1 MNIVITGCDGQ
12 LGSSLKSELII
23 EKNFKFY
30 FFNKKE
36 LDITD
41 QKNLEIVINKVKP
54 SIFINCSAFT
64 NVNLAENNISDCLK
78 VNVKG
83 PKFISK
89 LCKLSKCTLIHFSTD
104 YVFDG
109 NKKIPYL
116 ENDLTKPLS
125 VYGKSKL
132 CAENEIINSGC
143 NYIIF
148 RLSWL
153 YNPKFN
159 QNLISK
165 LIHNIKKSKEFYS
178 ITDEISKPTCSLTF
192 ARYIDKIIKNFKNK
206 NVKFLLHYAEK
217 GEGISIYELANFI
230 NKSEKFKVFNTQINP
245 VFSNKYH
252 KIKIR
257 PNYSVL
263 DNSKLIKKF
272 NINLDS
278 WRNILNFNIK
288 EFY

>member
-64 NVNLAENNISDCLK
+64 NVNLAENNISDCRK
-78 VNVKG
+78 VNVEG

-104 YVFDG
+104 YLFDG

-132 CAENEIINSGC
+132 CAENEIISSGC

-165 LIHNIKKSKEFYS
+165 LIHNIKKSTEFDS

-230 NKSEKFKVFNTQINP
+230 NKSEKFKVFNTKINP

-252 KIKIR
+252 KMKIR

>member
-1 MNIVITGCDGQ
+1 VNIVITGCDGQ

-78 VNVKG
+78 VNVEG

-104 YVFDG
+104 YLFDG

-132 CAENEIINSGC
+132 CAENEIISSGC

-165 LIHNIKKSKEFYS
+165 LIHNIKKSKEFDS

-192 ARYIDKIIKNFKNK
+192 ASYIDKIIKNFKNK

-230 NKSEKFKVFNTQINP
+230 NKSEKFKVFNTKINP

>member
-1 MNIVITGCDGQ
+1 MNIIVTGCDGQ

-41 QKNLEIVINKVKP
+41 QKNLEIIINKVKP

-153 YNPKFN
+153 YNLKFN

-165 LIHNIKKSKEFYS
+165 LIHNIKKCKNFDS
-178 ITDEISKPTCSLTF
+178 IADEISKPTCSLTF
-192 ARYIDKIIKNFKNK
+192 ARYIDKIIKNFKIK

-230 NKSEKFKVFNTQINP
+230 NKSEKFKVFNTMINP

-252 KIKIR
+252 KIQIR

-263 DNSKLIKKF
+263 DNGKLIKKF

>member
-1 MNIVITGCDGQ
+1 MISDVLSEVKPNIVIHLGAMTGVDLCETNESDAFDIN
-12 LGSSLKSELII
+12 SKATEVIAKKCSEFNSFLI
-23 EKNFKFY
+23 Y
-30 FFNKKE
+30 
-36 LDITD
+36 
-41 QKNLEIVINKVKP
+41 V
-54 SIFINCSAFT
+54 
-64 NVNLAENNISDCLK
+64 
-78 VNVKG
+78 
-83 PKFISK
+83 
-89 LCKLSKCTLIHFSTD
+89 STD

-109 NKKIPYL
+109 NKKTPYL

-132 CAENEIINSGC
+132 CAENEIIHSGC

-165 LIHNIKKSKEFYS
+165 LIHNIKKCKNFNS

-192 ARYIDKIIKNFKNK
+192 ARYIDKIIKNFKIK

-252 KIKIR
+252 KIQIR

-263 DNSKLIKKF
+263 DNGKFIKKF
-272 NINLDS
+272 NINLDN

>member
-1 MNIVITGCDGQ
+1 MRMRSYRPQNQCPEWVG
-12 LGSSLKSELII
+12 
-23 EKNFKFY
+23 
-30 FFNKKE
+30 
-36 LDITD
+36 
-41 QKNLEIVINKVKP
+41 
-54 SIFINCSAFT
+54 
-64 NVNLAENNISDCLK
+64 NNSC
-78 VNVKG
+78 
-83 PKFISK
+83 F
-89 LCKLSKCTLIHFSTD
+89 
-104 YVFDG
+104 
-109 NKKIPYL
+109 
-116 ENDLTKPLS
+116 
-125 VYGKSKL
+125 
-132 CAENEIINSGC
+132 

-165 LIHNIKKSKEFYS
+165 LIHNIKKSTEFDS

-192 ARYIDKIIKNFKNK
+192 SRYIDKIIKKFNIN
-206 NVKFLLHYAEK
+206 NVKFLFHYAEN
-217 GEGISIYELANFI
+217 GEGISIFDLANFI
-230 NKSEKFKVFNTQINP
+230 NKSEKLKLFNTKINP

-252 KIKIR
+252 KMKIR
-257 PNYSVL
+257 PNYSGL

>member
-64 NVNLAENNISDCLK
+64 NVNLAENNISDCRK
-78 VNVKG
+78 VNVEG

-89 LCKLSKCTLIHFSTD
+89 LCILSKCKLIHFSTD
-104 YVFDG
+104 YLFDG

-132 CAENEIINSGC
+132 CAENEIISSGC

-230 NKSEKFKVFNTQINP
+230 NKSEKFKVFNTKINP

-252 KIKIR
+252 KMKIR

>member
-1 MNIVITGCDGQ
+1 MNIIVTGCDGQ

-41 QKNLEIVINKVKP
+41 QKNLENIINKVKP
-54 SIFINCSAFT
+54 SKFINCSAFT

-78 VNVKG
+78 VNVEG

-104 YVFDG
+104 YLFDG

-116 ENDLTKPLS
+116 ENDLSKPLS

-132 CAENEIINSGC
+132 CAENEIISSGC

-165 LIHNIKKSKEFYS
+165 LIHNIKKSKEFDS
-178 ITDEISKPTCSLTF
+178 ITDEISKPTCSLTLS
-192 ARYIDKIIKNFKNK
+192 RYIDKIIKKFNIK
-206 NVKFLLHYAEK
+206 NVKFLFHYAEN
-217 GEGISIYELANFI
+217 GEGISIFDLANFI
-230 NKSEKFKVFNTQINP
+230 NKSEKFKVFNTKINP

-252 KIKIR
+252 KMKIR